1 MAVKKSLKKP
11 EKKSKTATTKRT
23 GASPASSI
31 SHYWGIL
38 VAVLYGLLLALL
50 TVPVLYASFV
60 GAKSAPSSYFSILAE
75 WGYWG
80 IIAGMILAQFLFLG
94 VTLRFTREKPVERLP
109 ILITVLSAGL
119 MMGFLFLAAFY
130 SVHEIATNSPLGG
143 SKDLWGKY
151 LPLSLAFVFW
161 LFWAWIFHR
170 MKPADVP
177 GTREAD
183 TSTWMNRISRTL
195 LAGSILE
202 LLIAVPA
209 HIVARG
215 KTYCC
220 AGISTF
226 LGISTGIAVVLF
238 SFGPAVLILFF
249 RRLRKL
255 KPKA

>member
-1 MAVKKSLKKP
+1 MPSDKL
-11 EKKSKTATTKRT
+11 
-23 GASPASSI
+23 PASGHSRLT
-31 SHYWGIL
+31 SSWGIL
-38 VAVLYGLLLALL
+38 VAALYVLLLALL
-50 TVPVLYASFV
+50 TLPVLFASFV
-60 GAKSAPSSYFSILAE
+60 GAKSAPSSYISIYAE

-80 IIAGMILAQFLFLG
+80 ILAGMFLAQFLFLG
-94 VTLRFTREKPVERLP
+94 VTLRFSRNKPMERLP
-109 ILITVLSAGL
+109 ILLTVLSAGL
-119 MMGFLFLAAFY
+119 MMGLLFLGAFY
-130 SVHEIATNSPLGG
+130 SIHEIATKSPLGG
-143 SKDLWGKY
+143 SNDFWGKY

-161 LFWAWIFHR
+161 VFWAWFFFR
-170 MKPADVP
+170 MKPTLSKDSA
-177 GTREAD
+177 EAD
-183 TSTWMNRISRTL
+183 ASNWMNRITRSL

-226 LGISTGIAVVLF
+226 VGISTGVAVLLF

-249 RRLRKL
+249 RRLKKL